1 MSPPFSLASS
11 PAAAGWAQLQSER
24 VHDGAHVQVD
34 EVLARTPCRPDKPAQ
49 WTVVRRKPAV
59 GIAAFLEDGR
69 WLLIQQERIPVM
81 QELWEFPA
89 GQVDAGHHADAE
101 VMRAAV
107 EATALNELREEA
119 GLSLAAG
126 GELHHVGHV
135 FLSPGFTDEVCY
147 LLLAGPMVQS
157 SARQTVGGEVITAER
172 LCTLHELHQMVQRGQ
187 ISNGLTLALYAK
199 ILAHPLN

>member
-1 MSPPFSLASS
+1 MSQPFHLASAH
-11 PAAAGWAQLQSER
+11 AASGWCELHSLR
-24 VHDGAHVQVD
+24 LHNGAYVQVD
-34 EVLARTPCRPDKPAQ
+34 EVKVSSPARPAAPAQ

-69 WLLIQQERIPVM
+69 WLLIRQERIPVM

-89 GQVDAGHHADAE
+89 GQVDAGHQADEEA
-101 VMRAAV
+101 MRLAV

-119 GLSLAAG
+119 GLTLTAEG
-126 GELHHVGHV
+126 HLHHVGHV

-172 LCTLHELHQMVQRGQ
+172 LCTQHELHQMVQRGELT
-187 ISNGLTLALYAK
+187 NGLTLALYAK

>member
-1 MSPPFSLASS
+1 MSLPFRLASPPANSGWRVQSSLRA
-11 PAAAGWAQLQSER
+11 
-24 VHDGAHVQVD
+24 HDGAYVQVD
-34 EVLARTPCRPDKPAQ
+34 EVRVSSPTRQDPPTP

-69 WLLIQQERIPVM
+69 WLLIRQERIPVM

-89 GQVDAGHHADAE
+89 GQVDAGHHEDAE
-101 VMRAAV
+101 AMRLAV

-119 GLSLAAG
+119 GLTLAKT

-157 SARQTVGGEVITAER
+157 SARQTVGGEVITAEM
-172 LCTLHELHQMVQRGQ
+172 LCTQHELHQMVQRGELT
-187 ISNGLTLALYAK
+187 NGLSLALYAK
-199 ILAHPLN
+199 ILAHPLI